1 MGRREYCL
9 ARLPISRFPTP
20 HGRQESIEKYAICVI
35 REGRISDM
43 LVSSRSVGRVLLLPR
58 HTRKGDMEGGSIH
71 RLPGFGAEAR
81 TSVGIDARSDAAPA
95 RLLIADDHALL
106 RTGMRAM
113 LEAEPD
119 LEVVGEARNGRE
131 AVDLCRELLP
141 DLVLMDLSMP
151 EMGGIEA
158 TRAIKVELPRTG
170 VLVLTAH
177 ADQEMLF
184 EAIRA
189 GAAGYVL
196 KGVGPDELVGLVRGT
211 LGGESPVDQELVMG
225 LVRRLAQEA
234 DPPGGIPEPSAT
246 DQGEPESLTSREL
259 GVLRLL
265 TEGRTNRQIAHDLHL
280 SLSTVK
286 RHLERIISKLGV
298 SDRTQAAVK
307 AVDLGLIDPDRAG

>member
-1 MGRREYCL
+1 
-9 ARLPISRFPTP
+9 
-20 HGRQESIEKYAICVI
+20 
-35 REGRISDM
+35 
-43 LVSSRSVGRVLLLPR
+43 
-58 HTRKGDMEGGSIH
+58 MEGGSIH
-71 RLPGFGAEAR
+71 RLPGLGSEAR
-81 TSVGIDARSDAAPA
+81 ASVGMDARSDSTPA

-119 LEVVGEARNGRE
+119 LEVVGEAGNGRE
-131 AVDLCRELLP
+131 AVDLCQELLP

-151 EMGGIEA
+151 EMDGIEA
-158 TRAIKVELPRTG
+158 TRAVKAEHPKTG

-177 ADQEMLF
+177 ADQEMLL

-196 KGVGPDELVGLVRGT
+196 KGVGPQELVGVVRAT
-211 LGGESPVDQELVMG
+211 LGGESPVDQELVMR
-225 LVRRLAQEA
+225 LVRRLAAEA
-234 DPPGGIPEPSAT
+234 DPPPEPSAT
-246 DQGEPESLTSREL
+246 KREEQGSLTPREL
-259 GVLRLL
+259 GVLRSLA
-265 TEGRTNRQIAHDLHL
+265 TGKTNRQIAHELHL

-307 AVDLGLIDPDRAG
+307 AVELGLIDPERPE

>member
-1 MGRREYCL
+1 L
-9 ARLPISRFPTP
+9 S
-20 HGRQESIEKYAICVI
+20 
-35 REGRISDM
+35 RIS
-43 LVSSRSVGRVLLLPR
+43 
-58 HTRKGDMEGGSIH
+58 
-71 RLPGFGAEAR
+71 EAR
-81 TSVGIDARSDAAPA
+81 ASAGIDARSDSTPA

-119 LEVVGEARNGRE
+119 LEVVGEAGNGWA

-151 EMGGIEA
+151 EMDGIEA
-158 TRAIKVELPRTG
+158 TRQIKAELPKTG

-177 ADQEMLF
+177 ADQEMLL

-196 KGVGPDELVGLVRGT
+196 KGVGPDELVGVVRAT
-211 LGGESPVDQELVMG
+211 LGGESPVDQELVMR

-234 DPPGGIPEPSAT
+234 GPPPSEPSAAKRE
-246 DQGEPESLTSREL
+246 EPGSLTPREL
-259 GVLRLL
+259 GVLRALA
-265 TEGRTNRQIAHDLHL
+265 TGKTNRQIAEELHL
-280 SLSTVK
+280 NLSTVT
-286 RHLERIISKLGV
+286 RNLERIISKLGV

-307 AVDLGLIDPDRAG
+307 AVELGLIDPERTE

>member
-1 MGRREYCL
+1 MPDPQ
-9 ARLPISRFPTP
+9 LPIP
-20 HGRQESIEKYAICVI
+20 HSPWTARKSVEKYTIWVI
-35 REGRISDM
+35 RWGPGRDM
-43 LVSSRSVGRVLLLPR
+43 LESSRSVGRDRPLPR

-71 RLPGFGAEAR
+71 RLPGLGAEAR
-81 TSVGIDARSDAAPA
+81 ASAGIDARSDPAPA

-119 LEVVGEARNGRE
+119 LEVVGEAGNGRE
-131 AVDLCRELLP
+131 AVGLCRELLP

-151 EMGGIEA
+151 VMGGIEA
-158 TRAIKVELPRTG
+158 TRAIKEELPRTG

-184 EAIRA
+184 EALRA

-196 KGVGPDELVGLVRGT
+196 KGVEPDELVGLVRGT
-211 LGGESPVDQELVMG
+211 LGGESPVDQELVMR
-225 LVRRLAQEA
+225 LVRRLAEEA
-234 DPPGGIPEPSAT
+234 NPPAEMPEPSAAK
-246 DQGEPESLTSREL
+246 QREPGSLTSREL

-265 TEGRTNRQIAHDLHL
+265 TEGQTNRQIAHALHL

-298 SDRTQAAVK
+298 SDRTHAAVK
-307 AVDLGLIDPDRAG
+307 AVELGLIDPGREE

>member
-1 MGRREYCL
+1 L
-9 ARLPISRFPTP
+9 
-20 HGRQESIEKYAICVI
+20 
-35 REGRISDM
+35 
-43 LVSSRSVGRVLLLPR
+43 SRS
-58 HTRKGDMEGGSIH
+58 S
-71 RLPGFGAEAR
+71 EAR
-81 TSVGIDARSDAAPA
+81 ASVGIDARSDSTPA

-119 LEVVGEARNGRE
+119 LAVVGEAGNGRE
-131 AVDLCRELLP
+131 AVELCRELLP

-151 EMGGIEA
+151 EMDGIEA
-158 TRAIKVELPRTG
+158 THQIKAELPRTG

-177 ADQEMLF
+177 ADQEMLL

-196 KGVGPDELVGLVRGT
+196 KGVGPAELVGLVRAT
-211 LGGESPVDQELVMG
+211 LNGESPVDQELVMR
-225 LVRRLAQEA
+225 LVRRLAEEA
-234 DPPGGIPEPSAT
+234 DPPPSEPSGT
-246 DQGEPESLTSREL
+246 RREEPGSLTPREL
-259 GVLRLL
+259 GVLRSLA
-265 TEGRTNRQIAHDLHL
+265 TGKTDRQIAHELHL

-307 AVDLGLIDPDRAG
+307 AVELGLIDPERAE

>member
-1 MGRREYCL
+1 
-9 ARLPISRFPTP
+9 
-20 HGRQESIEKYAICVI
+20 
-35 REGRISDM
+35 M
-43 LVSSRSVGRVLLLPR
+43 LVSSRSVGEDLLLPR
-58 HTRKGDMEGGSIH
+58 RTRKGDMEGGSIH
-71 RLPGFGAEAR
+71 RLPGLGAEAR
-81 TSVGIDARSDAAPA
+81 ASVGIDARRDPAPA

-106 RTGMRAM
+106 RSGMRAM

-119 LEVVGEARNGRE
+119 LEVVGEAGNGRE

-151 EMGGIEA
+151 EMDGIEA
-158 TRAIKVELPRTG
+158 TRAIKEELPRTG

-196 KGVGPDELVGLVRGT
+196 KGVGPDELVGVVRGT
-211 LGGESPVDQELVMG
+211 LGGESPVDQELVMR

-234 DPPGGIPEPSAT
+234 DPPAAMPEPSAAN
-246 DQGEPESLTSREL
+246 QGELGSLTSREL

-265 TEGRTNRQIAHDLHL
+265 AEGRTNRQIAHDLHL

-286 RHLERIISKLGV
+286 RHLERIISKVGV

-307 AVDLGLIDPDRAG
+307 AVELGLIDPDRAG

>member
-1 MGRREYCL
+1 M
-9 ARLPISRFPTP
+9 
-20 HGRQESIEKYAICVI
+20 
-35 REGRISDM
+35 
-43 LVSSRSVGRVLLLPR
+43 SRS
-58 HTRKGDMEGGSIH
+58 S
-71 RLPGFGAEAR
+71 EAR
-81 TSVGIDARSDAAPA
+81 ASAGIDARSDSTPA

-119 LEVVGEARNGRE
+119 LEVVGEAGNGRE

-151 EMGGIEA
+151 EMDGLEA
-158 TRAIKVELPRTG
+158 TRQIMAELPRTG

-177 ADQEMLF
+177 ADQEMLL

-196 KGVGPDELVGLVRGT
+196 KGVGPAELVGVVRGT

-234 DPPGGIPEPSAT
+234 DPPGGYPS
-246 DQGEPESLTSREL
+246 PPPRIRESR
-259 GVLRLL
+259 
-265 TEGRTNRQIAHDLHL
+265 
-280 SLSTVK
+280 
-286 RHLERIISKLGV
+286 
-298 SDRTQAAVK
+298 DR
-307 AVDLGLIDPDRAG
+307 